1 MKGSSKN
8 YRVIRMGKSDG
19 KIIILEDAKFYWS
32 VGVINQAKDLFD
44 KGFKPSEV
52 AQIMNEKLIDVGLL
66 YLHLLES
73 NQIK

>member
-1 MKGSSKN
+1 MTLE
-8 YRVIRMGKSDG
+8 DD
-19 KIIILEDAKFYWS
+19 KIIILQDAKFYWS
-32 VGVINQAKDLFD
+32 IGRINQAKDLFV

-66 YLHLLES
+66 HLHLLES

>member
-1 MKGSSKN
+1 MTHE
-8 YRVIRMGKSDG
+8 DD
-19 KIIILEDAKFYWS
+19 KIIILQDAKFYWS
-32 VGVINQAKDLFD
+32 IGRINQAKDLFD

>member
-1 MKGSSKN
+1 
-8 YRVIRMGKSDG
+8 MGKNDG

-32 VGVINQAKDLFD
+32 VGVINQAKDLFC
-44 KGFKPSEV
+44 KGVKPSEV

>member
-1 MKGSSKN
+1 MTHE
-8 YRVIRMGKSDG
+8 DD
-19 KIIILEDAKFYWS
+19 KIIILQDAKFYWS
-32 VGVINQAKDLFD
+32 IGRINQAKDLFS